1 MNALFMI
8 QEIEDM
14 QRKSIF
20 FPRMARMATLAA
32 ALMLLVPATNL
43 LACGWGSQGGADYVP
58 QRRGGDQQQKVA
70 QQQPLSAEE
79 AQQIVRK
86 YVTPINPNLIVG
98 KPNDAGPY
106 FEVDLQSK
114 DGETVQVIGV
124 DKYSGRMQP
133 LS

>member
-1 MNALFMI
+1 MI
-8 QEIEDM
+8 QEIEGM
-14 QRKSIF
+14 QLKSIF
-20 FPRMARMATLAA
+20 SPRVVRMATLTT
-32 ALMLLVPATNL
+32 ALMLLAPATNL

-58 QRRGGDQQQKVA
+58 QRRGGDQQQQQIA
-70 QQQPLSAEE
+70 QRQPLSADQ
-79 AQQIVRK
+79 AQQIVRQ
-86 YVTPINPNLIVG
+86 YVNPINPNLIVG

-106 FEVDLQSK
+106 FEVDLQSQ

>member
-1 MNALFMI
+1 MKL
-8 QEIEDM
+8 
-14 QRKSIF
+14 KSIF
-20 FPRMARMATLAA
+20 FTRKAKIATLAT

-70 QQQPLSAEE
+70 QQRPLSADE
-79 AQQIVRK
+79 AQHIVRQ
-86 YVTPINPNLIVG
+86 YVSPINPNLIIG

-106 FEVDLQSK
+106 FEVDLQSQ

-124 DKYSGRMQP
+124 DKYTGRLQP